1 MEATGRAA
9 ETDGARYSARRTV
22 RGRAP
27 REIRKSMV
35 ERVRRASRQL
45 GASRRGE
52 RAA

>member
-1 MEATGRAA
+1 MEATSREA
-9 ETDGARYSARRTV
+9 ETDGTRYRMSRAV

-35 ERVRRASRQL
+35 ERVRRASRRL
-45 GASRRGE
+45 SAGRRGE

>member
-1 MEATGRAA
+1 MEAMSREA
-9 ETDGARYSARRTV
+9 ETDGTRYRMSRAV

-45 GASRRGE
+45 GGSRRE
-52 RAA
+52 RPA